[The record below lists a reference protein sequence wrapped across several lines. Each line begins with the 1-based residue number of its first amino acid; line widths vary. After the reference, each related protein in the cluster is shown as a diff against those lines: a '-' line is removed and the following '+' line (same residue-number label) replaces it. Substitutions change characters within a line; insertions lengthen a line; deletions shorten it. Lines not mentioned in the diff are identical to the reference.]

1 MTANV
6 LILSAAGMLV
16 SAYLMVGQKAL
27 FTTIR
32 LYGLQSL
39 LLAIVATTMAI
50 SESRPELFVTAALT
64 VVLKT
69 ILIPWFLMRTVDR
82 IGIHREIE
90 PFLNVPVSLLICLGL
105 TVVGYRVSTGFEE
118 GAQQVTH
125 HLIGV
130 ALSLLL
136 IGLFLMVTRKKAI
149 TQILALLTVENAV
162 FLVAV
167 GVTTGHAA
175 HRGIRDRVRRH
186 ARRPR
191 PRHSCPAHRRPVRID
206 GRQPALKL
214 ERIGV
219 NLLLW
224 TLVVPLLTA
233 AIGGLG
239 GPRPFKEATMAGGLA
254 LTFGL
259 CLATANQF
267 LGGGTPAAFG
277 DALRV
282 DGLSALVLVLCGF
295 VGLLSGVYG
304 IGYLRRNEARGLV
317 TARMRRE
324 FYGLIPAYVF
334 AMLLVSVSNNLGIM
348 WIAVELTTLASVF
361 LITFHDTDTSLE
373 ANPRYALLNEQ
384 VFAARGE
391 DIHLSIDGVERIS
404 AYADT
409 IAPEAACT
417 SLQLHLQVNPRTPGE
432 SRRDVPITSCR
443 PG

>member
-167 GVTTGHAA
+167 GVTTGMPLIVEF
-175 HRGIRDRVRRH
+175 GIAFDV
-186 ARRPR
+186 
-191 PRHSCPAHRRPVRID
+191 
-206 GRQPALKL
+206 
-214 ERIGV
+214 
-219 NLLLW
+219 
-224 TLVVPLLTA
+224 
-233 AIGGLG
+233 
-239 GPRPFKEATMAGGLA
+239 MLA
-254 LTFGL
+254 
-259 CLATANQF
+259 
-267 LGGGTPAAFG
+267 
-277 DALRV
+277 
-282 DGLSALVLVLCGF
+282 VLVLGILVQRIAGRF
-295 VGLLSGVYG
+295 ESMDVSRLS
-304 IGYLRRNEARGLV
+304 
-317 TARMRRE
+317 
-324 FYGLIPAYVF
+324 
-334 AMLLVSVSNNLGIM
+334 NLKG
-348 WIAVELTTLASVF
+348 
-361 LITFHDTDTSLE
+361 
-373 ANPRYALLNEQ
+373 
-384 VFAARGE
+384 
-391 DIHLSIDGVERIS
+391 
-404 AYADT
+404 
-409 IAPEAACT
+409 
-417 SLQLHLQVNPRTPGE
+417 
-432 SRRDVPITSCR
+432 
-443 PG
+443 

>member
-39 LLAIVATTMAI
+39 LLAIVATTIAI

-167 GVTTGHAA
+167 GVTTGMPIIVEF
-175 HRGIRDRVRRH
+175 GIAFDV
-186 ARRPR
+186 
-191 PRHSCPAHRRPVRID
+191 
-206 GRQPALKL
+206 
-214 ERIGV
+214 
-219 NLLLW
+219 
-224 TLVVPLLTA
+224 
-233 AIGGLG
+233 
-239 GPRPFKEATMAGGLA
+239 MLA
-254 LTFGL
+254 
-259 CLATANQF
+259 
-267 LGGGTPAAFG
+267 
-277 DALRV
+277 
-282 DGLSALVLVLCGF
+282 VLVLGILVQRI
-295 VGLLSGVYG
+295 VGRFESMDVSRLS
-304 IGYLRRNEARGLV
+304 
-317 TARMRRE
+317 
-324 FYGLIPAYVF
+324 
-334 AMLLVSVSNNLGIM
+334 NLKG
-348 WIAVELTTLASVF
+348 
-361 LITFHDTDTSLE
+361 
-373 ANPRYALLNEQ
+373 
-384 VFAARGE
+384 
-391 DIHLSIDGVERIS
+391 
-404 AYADT
+404 
-409 IAPEAACT
+409 
-417 SLQLHLQVNPRTPGE
+417 
-432 SRRDVPITSCR
+432 
-443 PG
+443 